1 MGLIFGQNF
10 PENDKR
16 KSQKYFFLTRG
27 IDAAETSYNK
37 IIFIYVIFLNQS
49 RYIKFVFTTKHNVS
63 SDLNKD
69 ISSFSAF
76 KIPIPLLQC

>member
-49 RYIKFVFTTKHNVS
+49 T
-63 SDLNKD
+63 
-69 ISSFSAF
+69 
-76 KIPIPLLQC
+76 